1 MKIGFPAGHS
11 GPVRGRFLFNR
22 KLRSLLNKNA
32 PRRSHCGGK
41 ENVAFATR
49 RRRRILQSRILSYP
63 SAPFPGLFSSF
74 GEEQNFYSREKI
86 CVSALR
92 FGAACSVKAE
102 VKRGGESCRIQIIT
116 GDFGCFPGNL
126 KILLRFPILA

>member
-11 GPVRGRFLFNR
+11 GPVRGRFFCL
-22 KLRSLLNKNA
+22 
-32 PRRSHCGGK
+32 
-41 ENVAFATR
+41 
-49 RRRRILQSRILSYP
+49 